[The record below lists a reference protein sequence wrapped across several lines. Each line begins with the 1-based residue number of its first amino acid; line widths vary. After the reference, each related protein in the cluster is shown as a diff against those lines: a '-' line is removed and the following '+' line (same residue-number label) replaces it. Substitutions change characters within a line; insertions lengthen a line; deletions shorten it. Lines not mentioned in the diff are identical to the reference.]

1 MLRATH
7 KRMTNYTA
15 ILEIDKSRFIENIMN
30 ILKKTDDIN
39 DVKLLKIN
47 DTIDDIYH
55 IKIGFTSILNRIQ
68 AVEKLIMSVKCFV
81 DKLYNIHRDGKE
93 YEWE

>member
-39 DVKLLKIN
+39 DVKLLQVEGV
-47 DTIDDIYH
+47 IDDDEYY
-55 IKIGFTSILNRIQ
+55 IKIGFTSSLNRIR
-68 AVEKLIMSVKCFV
+68 ATEKLIMSVKCFV
-81 DKLYNIHRDGKE
+81 DKLYNVRDEVE